1 MYIACV
7 SQQTPAARLEELSA
21 ELVLC
26 LGRLNRAI
34 GRDTVG
40 LSTTVPTASLRL
52 LAQVE
57 ELGPATVGALARADH
72 CSQPTMSGAVAGLVQ
87 RGWATKSPN
96 PDDARSSLVELT
108 DEGRA
113 VLDAARRERAA
124 VVSARARADGRHDER
139 DLAVTVAVLRG
150 LLEHD
155 PNEEPRPVQHDMLE
169 GAR

>member
-1 MYIACV
+1 V
-7 SQQTPAARLEELSA
+7 SQSIPADRLEALSA
-21 ELVLC
+21 ELVVC

-40 LSTTVPTASLRL
+40 LGAAVPTASLRL

-72 CSQPTMSGAVAGLVQ
+72 CSQPTMSGTVAGLVE
-87 RGWATKSPN
+87 RGWASKRPN

-113 VLDAARRERAA
+113 VLDAARRDRAA
-124 VVSARARADGRHDER
+124 VVAARARADGRHDES

-150 LLEHD
+150 LLAHD
-155 PNEEPRPVQHDMLE
+155 PNEETRPVPHEMLE

>member
-1 MYIACV
+1 MI
-7 SQQTPAARLEELSA
+7 QQTSTSELEQLSA
-21 ELVLC
+21 ELVLY
-26 LGRLNRAI
+26 LGRLNRTVS
-34 GRDTVG
+34 RDTVG
-40 LSTTVPTASLRL
+40 LSTTVATASLRM

-72 CSQPTMSGAVAGLVQ
+72 CSQPTMSGAVAGLVT
-87 RGWATKSPN
+87 RGWATKRTN
-96 PDDARSSLVELT
+96 PDDARSSLVDLT

-124 VVSARARADGRHDER
+124 AVARRARADLEHDEH

-150 LLEHD
+150 LLESSD
-155 PNEEPRPVQHDMLE
+155 PNLETSPIRNDTLE